1 MVYNIKCMAIFK
13 IGFVS
18 AVQKTVF
25 LLKTTFYW
33 EPAARGSGR
42 TEQKRNENLD
52 IIKTE
57 NLCYDYI
64 LRDDDGNI
72 IEQSTALRN
81 VSLGVP
87 EGQFLAVLG
96 HNGCGKSTLAK
107 HFNAILT
114 PTSGKVTVDGIDT
127 ADEDRLFD
135 IRQTVG
141 MVFQNPDNQLVATI
155 VEEDVA
161 FAPENLGV
169 PPEEIRVRVD
179 DALKQVDMYEFRE
192 HAPHQ
197 LSGGQKQRIA
207 IAGIIAMQPRCIV
220 MDEPTAMLDPK
231 GRREVMKTI
240 KRLNKEQGI
249 TVILITHYMD
259 EAAQADRVVVMD
271 KGSVL
276 MDDVPRRIFARA
288 DELRAV
294 GLDVPQVTELCG
306 MLRKSGVDIS
316 EEIIFEDE
324 CAEAIEMLPLKRK
337 TADMTKTVNAKIAG
351 GGEEAARLEDLTYKY
366 SIGTPFEKTAVDNVN
381 LTVNKAEFVGIIGHT
396 GSGKSTLIQH
406 FNGLVKPTSGLVFI
420 DGKDIWGKDVNIRD
434 IRFKVGIV
442 FQYSEHQLFEETV
455 AKDIAYGPKNMG
467 LTGDELDARV
477 KAAAE
482 SMGIS
487 HLLEKSP
494 FELSGGQ
501 QRRVALA
508 GVLAMDP
515 EVLILDEPAAGL
527 DPKGRD
533 KILSLIKR
541 YHEQSGKTVLLVSH
555 SMEDIVKF
563 ATKVLVMNKGKVFCY
578 DDTDK
583 VFERTDDLVKIG
595 LDVPQI
601 TRLSHR
607 LREKGIDIGNDIYTT
622 DRAAQRLLSL
632 IKGQDK

>member
-1 MVYNIKCMAIFK
+1 MYGYIQI
-13 IGFVS
+13 
-18 AVQKTVF
+18 
-25 LLKTTFYW
+25 
-33 EPAARGSGR
+33 R
-42 TEQKRNENLD
+42 TEQKRIENLD

-57 NLCYDYI
+57 NLCFDYI
-64 LRDDDGNI
+64 LRDDDGKI

-81 VSLGVP
+81 INLSVP

-240 KRLNKEQGI
+240 KRLNREHGI

-271 KGSVL
+271 NGSVL
-276 MDDVPRRIFARA
+276 MDDVPKNIFARA

-306 MLRKSGVDIS
+306 MLRKKGINIS
-316 EEIIFEDE
+316 KEIIFEDE
-324 CAEAIEMLPLKRK
+324 CAAAIEMLPLNRN
-337 TADMTKTVNAKIAG
+337 TADMTKTVAVKLVG
-351 GGEEAARLEDLTYKY
+351 SGEEAARLENLTYKY
-366 SIGTPFEKTAVDNVN
+366 SIGTPFEKTAVDNVD
-381 LTVNKAEFVGIIGHT
+381 LTVNKSEFVGIIGHT

-406 FNGLVKPTSGLVFI
+406 LNGLVKPTSGLVFI

-467 LTGDELDARV
+467 LTGGELDARV
-477 KAAAE
+477 KSAAE

-578 DDTDK
+578 DETDK

-622 DRAAQRLLSL
+622 DRAAQRLLTL

>member
-1 MVYNIKCMAIFK
+1 MDIIT
-13 IGFVS
+13 I
-18 AVQKTVF
+18 
-25 LLKTTFYW
+25 
-33 EPAARGSGR
+33 
-42 TEQKRNENLD
+42 ENLSF
-52 IIKTE
+52 
-57 NLCYDYI
+57 DYI
-64 LRDDDGNI
+64 TRDENG
-72 IEQSTALRN
+72 EVTERVPVLKN
-81 VSLGVP
+81 VNLNVP

-114 PTSGKVTVDGIDT
+114 PTDGKVTVCGIDT
-127 ADEDRLFD
+127 ADDDRIYD
-135 IRQTVG
+135 IRQSVG
-141 MVFQNPDNQLVATI
+141 MVFQNPDNQIVATI

-169 PPEEIRVRVD
+169 EPKEIRRRVD
-179 DALKQVDMYEFRE
+179 EALKQVDMYDFRE

-197 LSGGQKQRIA
+197 LSGGQKQRVA

-271 KGSVL
+271 EGCII
-276 MDDVPRRIFARA
+276 MDDVPRKIFAQA
-288 DELRAV
+288 KKLRSV
-294 GLDVPQVTELCG
+294 GLDVPQVTELCC
-306 MLRKSGVDIS
+306 MLREKGVNIS
-316 EEIIFEDE
+316 NEIIFEDE
-324 CAEAIEMLPLKRK
+324 CAEAIADLPLKKHRAEITRK
-337 TADMTKTVNAKIAG
+337 ATLVPKT
-351 GGEEAARLEDLTYKY
+351 EERTPDVARLENVTYKY
-366 SIGTPFEKTAVDNVN
+366 SIGTPFEKTAVDNVS
-381 LTVNKAEFVGIIGHT
+381 LSIAKGEFVGIIGHT

-406 FNGLVKPTSGLVFI
+406 LNGLIKPTEGTVSI
-420 DGKDIWGKDVNIRD
+420 DGADIHSKEVELRD
-434 IRFKVGIV
+434 IRFKVGLV
-442 FQYSEHQLFEETV
+442 FQYSEHQLFEDTV

-467 LTGDELDARV
+467 LSEEEIN
-477 KAAAE
+477 KAVEEAAE
-482 SMGIS
+482 SMGIT

-533 KILSLIKR
+533 KILGLIKQ
-541 YHEQSGKTVLLVSH
+541 YHEKSGRTILLVSH

-563 ATKVLVMNKGKVFCY
+563 ASKVLVMNKGRLFCY
-578 DDTDK
+578 DETDK
-583 VFERTDDLVKIG
+583 VFEQTSELVSIG

-601 TRLSHR
+601 TRLSHK
-607 LREKGIDIGNDIYTT
+607 LLEKGIDIGNDIYTT
-622 DRAAQRLLSL
+622 ERAAERILTLF
-632 IKGQDK
+632 

>member
-1 MVYNIKCMAIFK
+1 M
-13 IGFVS
+13 
-18 AVQKTVF
+18 
-25 LLKTTFYW
+25 
-33 EPAARGSGR
+33 
-42 TEQKRNENLD
+42 
-52 IIKTE
+52 
-57 NLCYDYI
+57 
-64 LRDDDGNI
+64 NI
-72 IEQSTALRN
+72 IEVKDLCFDYITEDDEGNITERSTALRGVN
-81 VSLGVP
+81 LTVP

-114 PTSGKVTVDGIDT
+114 PTSGKVFVNGMDT
-127 ADEDRLFD
+127 SDEDRLFD
-135 IRQTVG
+135 IRRTVG

-169 PPEEIRVRVD
+169 PPEKIRRRVD

-197 LSGGQKQRIA
+197 LSGGQKQRVA

-231 GRREVMKTI
+231 GRREVMETV
-240 KRLNKEQGI
+240 KRLNREKGI
-249 TVILITHYMD
+249 TVILITHYME

-271 KGSVL
+271 KGRVL
-276 MDDVPRRIFARA
+276 MDDVPRRIFSREK
-288 DELRAV
+288 ELRAV
-294 GLDVPQVTELCG
+294 GLDVPQVTELCFG
-306 MLRKSGVDIS
+306 LREKGVPVSG
-316 EEIIFEDE
+316 EIIFEDE
-324 CAEAIEMLPLKRK
+324 CAKAISELPLKKRNAEVGKK
-337 TADMTKTVNAKIAG
+337 TDIRENKSA
-351 GGEEAARLEDLTYKY
+351 EEIARLENLTYKY
-366 SIGTPFEKTAVDNVN
+366 SVGSPFEKTAVDNVN
-381 LTVNKAEFVGIIGHT
+381 ITIEKGSFVGIIGHT

-406 FNGLVKPTSGLVFI
+406 LNGLVKPTSGTVFI
-420 DGKDIWGKDVNIRD
+420 ENRNIWSKDVNIRD

-467 LTGDELDARV
+467 LSEDEISKHVAV
-477 KAAAE
+477 AAE
-482 SMGIS
+482 SMGIT

-527 DPKGRD
+527 DPKGRER
-533 KILSLIKR
+533 ILSLISH
-541 YHEQSGKTVLLVSH
+541 YHEKSGKTILLVSH
-555 SMEDIVKF
+555 SMEDIVKY
-563 ATKVLVMNKGKVFCY
+563 AQKVLVMNKGKVFCFDY
-578 DDTDK
+578 TDK
-583 VFERTDDLVKIG
+583 VFERTGELMSVG

-601 TRLSHR
+601 TRLAHK
-607 LREKGIDIGNDIYTT
+607 LREYDIDIGDDVYTVE
-622 DRAAQRLLSL
+622 RAEERILQLT
-632 IKGQDK
+632 K

>member
-1 MVYNIKCMAIFK
+1 M
-13 IGFVS
+13 
-18 AVQKTVF
+18 
-25 LLKTTFYW
+25 
-33 EPAARGSGR
+33 
-42 TEQKRNENLD
+42 D

-57 NLCYDYI
+57 DLCYDYI
-64 LRDDDGNI
+64 LRDDDGKI

-81 VSLGVP
+81 VNLSVP

-127 ADEDRLFD
+127 SDEDRLFD

-240 KRLNKEQGI
+240 KRLNKEHGI

-276 MDDVPRRIFARA
+276 MDDVPRKIFARA

-306 MLRKSGVDIS
+306 MLRKSGINIS

-324 CAEAIEMLPLKRK
+324 CAAAIEMLPLKRK
-337 TADMTKTVNAKIAG
+337 TADMTKTVAAKIVG
-351 GGEEAARLEDLTYKY
+351 SGEEAARLENLTYKY

-420 DGKDIWGKDVNIRD
+420 DGKDIWSKEANIRD

-467 LTGDELDARV
+467 LSGEALDARV

-482 SMGIS
+482 SMGIT

-508 GVLAMDP
+508 GVLAMEP

-541 YHEQSGKTVLLVSH
+541 YHEQSGKTILLVSH

-563 ATKVLVMNKGKVFCY
+563 ATKVLVMNKGKVFCC
-578 DDTDK
+578 DETDK

-622 DRAAQRLLSL
+622 DRAAQRLLPL
-632 IKGQDK
+632 IKG